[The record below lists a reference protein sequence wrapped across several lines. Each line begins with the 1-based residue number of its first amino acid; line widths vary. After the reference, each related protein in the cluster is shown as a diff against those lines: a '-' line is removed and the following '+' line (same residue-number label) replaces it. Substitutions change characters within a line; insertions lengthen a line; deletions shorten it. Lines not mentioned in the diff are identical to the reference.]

1 MWWDGGGDYTL
12 RFCFFNLIFN
22 FSYYLNWIQCVINTF
37 PLHFLLI
44 SVKQVFYCTWV
55 IQVKKPL
62 TGYFD
67 EYWWMHRCVLV
78 IHCRVGDHFLFS
90 LPSHHRLTLQGHGR
104 SAVWHLPSTRGG
116 ELWSELLFYHLPR
129 QPHGVFG
136 LGHVERR
143 GSQNVGDWTQVPDGR
158 YQRWRL
164 ASQETAHPWS
174 ISFTCTYSNWV
185 LFGIVMSLGKGEKM
199 MKEFTGSLMDGWMDG
214 WVGGWI
220 QYINGGKK
228 GPVIDF
234 DWLI

>member
-1 MWWDGGGDYTL
+1 MWWDEGGNYTL

-22 FSYYLNWIQCVINTF
+22 FSYYLNWIQCVINTS
-37 PLHFLLI
+37 LLLYL
-44 SVKQVFYCTWV
+44 SN
-55 IQVKKPL
+55 
-62 TGYFD
+62 TGQKIAGRLF
-67 EYWWMHRCVLV
+67 YWWMHRCVLV
-78 IHCRVGDHFLFS
+78 IHCRFRDHFLFS

-116 ELWSELLFYHLPR
+116 ELWSELLFHHLPR

-143 GSQNVGDWTQVPDGR
+143 GSQNVGDGTQIPDGR

-185 LFGIVMSLGKGEKM
+185 FLELLCSFFKKDWENDERIYFFGW
-199 MKEFTGSLMDGWMDG
+199 TGSLMDGWMDG

-220 QYINGGKK
+220 H
-228 GPVIDF
+228 
-234 DWLI
+234 